1 MMRKILFIG
10 VLGMALLAFGCQEF
24 QQKED
29 NSTSNLPWKI
39 DQFADLYIMRYEIPD
54 WDSLTLQQKELCYFL
69 SQAALCGRDI
79 LWDQNYEHNLAV
91 RHILEAIYE
100 GYKGERKGENWDAF
114 VVYLKRVWFSNGI
127 HHHYGE
133 TKIIPEFPLT
143 YFQDLVKGTPVERF
157 PEEYR
162 NTNELLTFFTPIL
175 FDPTIAAKR
184 VNKDK
189 NDDLELIVDLIRT
202 SATNFYKDVTQ
213 DEAQH
218 FYDSLQKTVG
228 DERLS
233 YGMNSQ
239 LCKKDGKVQE
249 RIWKLDGMYSQAIEK
264 IVYWLEKAEKV
275 AETDAQTA
283 TIRNLIRFYR
293 SGDLHDFNDYC
304 LQWVKDTAAR
314 VDFVNGFIEDYGDPL
329 GRKCSWEGLV
339 NFKNIAATRRTE
351 ILSANAAWFEE
362 NSPID
367 EAFKRKEVKGITA
380 KVINAVMLG
389 GDCYPSTPIGINL
402 PNANWIRAEFGSKSV
417 TIENITAAY
426 DKVAQGNG
434 FLDEFANSQAEIDRI
449 RKYGA
454 LSSNLHTDLHEC
466 LGHGSGKLAP
476 GIIGDEL
483 KNYSA
488 TLEEARADLFGLYYI
503 RDPKMVELGILPE
516 GEYSEAEYDG
526 YIRNGLI
533 TQLTRIKPGE
543 QIEEAHMRNRALIAN
558 WCYEHGK
565 QNDVIAWSVRNG
577 KRYVEIKN
585 YDALRDLF
593 GQLLREIQRIKSTG
607 DFEAGRALVER
618 YGVKVDKDLHTEVLE
633 RYRKLNLAPYGG
645 FVNPILEPVMEGE
658 QIVDVR
664 VRYTTDYAGQMM
676 EYGKNYSFLPIH
688 N

>member
-1 MMRKILFIG
+1 MRKFLLIG
-10 VLGMALLAFGCQEF
+10 VLTMALFAMGCQEF
-24 QQKED
+24 KQQKDSE
-29 NSTSNLPWKI
+29 SNLPWKV
-39 DQFADLYIMRYEIPD
+39 DQFADLYVMRYEIPD
-54 WDSLTLQQKELCYFL
+54 WDSLSLQQKELCYYL
-69 SQAALCGRDI
+69 SQAALSGRDI
-79 LWDQNYEHNLAV
+79 LWDQNYEHNLAI

-100 GYKGERKGENWDAF
+100 GYAGERVGANWEAF
-114 VVYLKRVWFSNGI
+114 LVYLKRVWFSNGI

-133 TKIIPEFPLT
+133 TKIMPDFPVE
-143 YFQDLVKGTPVERF
+143 YFQELVNKTPAERF
-157 PEEYR
+157 P
-162 NTNELLTFFTPIL
+162 TELGDASRIVMFATPIM

-189 NDDLELIVDLIRT
+189 TAGDDVAADLLLS

-213 DEAQH
+213 NEAQE
-218 FYDSLQKTVG
+218 FYDQMQATVG
-228 DERLS
+228 NDRLAF
-233 YGMNSQ
+233 GMNSQ
-239 LCKKDGKVQE
+239 LCKLDGKVQE
-249 RIWKLDGMYSQAIEK
+249 RVWKVDGMYSPAIEK

-275 AETDAQTA
+275 AETEAQTA

-293 SGDLHDFNDYC
+293 TGDLHDFNDYC
-304 LQWVKDTAAR
+304 VQWVKDTVAK

-339 NFKNIAATRRTE
+339 NFKDLAATRRTE
-351 ILSANAAWFEE
+351 IISANAAWFEE
-362 NSPID
+362 HSPID

-380 KVINAVMLG
+380 KVINAVTLG

-402 PNANWIRAEFGSKSV
+402 PNANWIRAEYGSKSV
-417 TIENITAAY
+417 TIENITRAY
-426 DKVAQGNG
+426 DQVAQGNG
-434 FLDEFANSQAEIDRI
+434 FLDEFANSPEEIDRA
-449 RKYGA
+449 RKFA
-454 LSSNLHTDLHEC
+454 SLSGNLHTDLHEC

-476 GIIGDEL
+476 GIVGDEL

-503 RDPKMVELGILPE
+503 RDPKMVELGVLPQ
-516 GEYSEAEYDG
+516 GQYSEAEYDA

-565 QNDVIAWSVRNG
+565 QNDVIAWNVRDG
-577 KRYVEIKN
+577 KRYVEVKN

-607 DFEAGRALVER
+607 DFDAGRALVER
-618 YGVKVDKDLHTEVLE
+618 YAVKVDKDLHTEVLE

-645 FVNPILEPVMEGE
+645 FVNPILEPVIENN
-658 QIVDVR
+658 QIIDVK
-664 VRYTTDYAGQMM
+664 VRYTTDYAAQMM
-676 EYGKNYSFLPIH
+676 EYGKQFGLLPLK

>member
-1 MMRKILFIG
+1 MMRKLLLIG
-10 VLGMALLAFGCQEF
+10 VLIMALLATGCKEF
-24 QQKED
+24 KQQ
-29 NSTSNLPWKI
+29 STSESNLPWKV
-39 DQFADLYIMRYEIPD
+39 DQFADLYVMRYEIPD
-54 WDSLTLQQKELCYFL
+54 WDSLSLQQKELCYYL

-79 LWDQNYEHNLAV
+79 LWDQNYEHNLAI

-100 GYKGERKGENWDAF
+100 GYTGERMGTNWEAF
-114 VVYLKRVWFSNGI
+114 LIYLKRVWFSNGI

-133 TKIIPEFPLT
+133 TKILPEFPIS
-143 YFQDLVKGTPVERF
+143 YFQELVNKTPADRF
-157 PEEYR
+157 PEELG
-162 NTNELLTFFTPIL
+162 EASAIISLATPIM

-189 NDDLELIVDLIRT
+189 ATDVNEPNDLLLS

-218 FYDSLQKTVG
+218 FYDALQDSVG
-228 DERLS
+228 NDRLA

-239 LCKKDGKVQE
+239 LCKQDGKILE
-249 RIWKLDGMYSQAIEK
+249 RVWKVDGMYSPAIEK

-275 AETDAQTA
+275 AETEAQTA

-304 LQWVKDTAAR
+304 VQWVKDTAAK

-339 NFKNIAATRRTE
+339 NFKDLAATRRTE
-351 ILSANAAWFEE
+351 IISANAAWFEE
-362 NSPID
+362 HSPID

-380 KVINAVMLG
+380 KVINAVTLG
-389 GDCYPSTPIGINL
+389 GDCYPTTPIGINL
-402 PNANWIRAEFGSKSV
+402 PNANWLRAEYGSKSV
-417 TIENITAAY
+417 TIENITRAY
-426 DKVAQGNG
+426 DQVAQGNG
-434 FLDEFANSQAEIDRI
+434 FLDEFANSPAEIERA
-449 RKYGA
+449 RKFGS

-476 GIIGDEL
+476 GIVGDEL

-503 RDPKMVELGILPE
+503 RDPKMVELGVLPE
-516 GEYSEAEYDG
+516 GQYSEAEYDA

-565 QNDVIAWSVRNG
+565 QNEVIAWNVRDG
-577 KRYVEIKN
+577 KRYVEVKN

-618 YGVKVDKDLHTEVLE
+618 YAVKVDKDLHTEVLE

-645 FVNPILEPVMEGE
+645 FVNPILEPVMDKD
-658 QIVDVR
+658 QIVDVKI
-664 VRYTTDYAGQMM
+664 RYTTDYAGQMM
-676 EYGKNYSFLPIH
+676 EYGKKFGLLPLH

>member
-1 MMRKILFIG
+1 MARKLLLIG
-10 VLGMALLAFGCQEF
+10 VLVMTLLGMGCKEF
-24 QQKED
+24 KQQSGTNTD
-29 NSTSNLPWKI
+29 LPWKV
-39 DQFADLYIMRYEIPD
+39 DQFADLYVMRYEIPD
-54 WDSLTLQQKELCYFL
+54 WDSLSLQQKELCYYL

-79 LWDQNYEHNLAV
+79 LWDQNYENNLAI

-100 GYKGERKGENWDAF
+100 GYTGERTGADWDAF
-114 VVYLKRVWFSNGI
+114 LVYLKRVWFSNGI
-127 HHHYGE
+127 HLHYGE
-133 TKIIPEFPLT
+133 TKIMPEFSVNYFKQLVENTPNEQFPKELGDANAILT
-143 YFQDLVKGTPVERF
+143 FATPVM
-157 PEEYR
+157 
-162 NTNELLTFFTPIL
+162 
-175 FDPTIAAKR
+175 FDPTLAAKR

-189 NDDLELIVDLIRT
+189 SSEVGETVDLLRT
-202 SATNFYKDVTQ
+202 SATNFYKNVTQ

-218 FYDSLQKTVG
+218 FYDRLQESVK
-228 DERLS
+228 DDRLS
-233 YGMNSQ
+233 LGMNSQ
-239 LCKKDGKVQE
+239 LCKEDGKIFE
-249 RIWKLDGMYSQAIEK
+249 RVWKVDGMYSQAIEK

-275 AETDAQTA
+275 AETEAQAA
-283 TIRNLIRFYR
+283 TIHNLIRFYR

-304 LQWVKDTAAR
+304 VQWVKDTEAN

-339 NFKNIAATRRTE
+339 NFKDLAATRRTE
-351 ILSANAAWFEE
+351 IISANAAWFEA

-367 EAFKRKEVKGITA
+367 EAYKRKEVKGITA

-389 GDCYPSTPIGINL
+389 GDCYPTTPIGINL

-417 TIENITAAY
+417 TIENITRAY
-426 DKVAQGNG
+426 DQVAQGNG
-434 FLDEFANSQAEIDRI
+434 FLDEFAYTPEEIERA
-449 RKYGA
+449 RKFGS

-503 RDPKMVELGILPE
+503 RDPKMVELGVLPE
-516 GEYSEAEYDG
+516 GQYSEAEYDS

-565 QNDVIAWSVRNG
+565 QNEVIAWNVRDG
-577 KRYVEIKN
+577 KRYVEVKD
-585 YDALRDLF
+585 YDALRKLF

-618 YGVKVDKDLHTEVLE
+618 YAVKVDKDLHTEVLE

-645 FVNPILEPVMEGE
+645 FVNPILEPVMDKD
-658 QIVDVR
+658 QIVDVK

-676 EYGKNYSFLPIH
+676 EYGKKYSFLPLH

>member
-1 MMRKILFIG
+1 
-10 VLGMALLAFGCQEF
+10 MALLATGCKEF
-24 QQKED
+24 KQQSSSE
-29 NSTSNLPWKI
+29 SNLPWKV
-39 DQFADLYIMRYEIPD
+39 DQFADLYVMRYEIPD
-54 WDSLTLQQKELCYFL
+54 WDSLSLQQKELCYYL

-79 LWDQNYEHNLAV
+79 LWDQNYEHNLAI

-100 GYKGERKGENWDAF
+100 GYTGERMGTNWEAF
-114 VVYLKRVWFSNGI
+114 LVYLKRVWFSNGI

-133 TKIIPEFPLT
+133 TKILPEFPIS
-143 YFQDLVKGTPVERF
+143 YFQELVNKTPADKF
-157 PEEYR
+157 PEELG
-162 NTNELLTFFTPIL
+162 EASVIISFATPIM

-189 NDDLELIVDLIRT
+189 ATDVNEPNDLLLS

-218 FYDSLQKTVG
+218 FYDALQDSVG
-228 DERLS
+228 NDRLA

-239 LCKKDGKVQE
+239 LCKQDGKILE
-249 RIWKLDGMYSQAIEK
+249 RVWKVDGMYSPAIEK

-275 AETDAQTA
+275 AETEAQTA

-304 LQWVKDTAAR
+304 VQWVKDTAAK

-339 NFKNIAATRRTE
+339 NFKDLAATRRTE
-351 ILSANAAWFEE
+351 IISANAAWFEE
-362 NSPID
+362 HSPID

-380 KVINAVMLG
+380 KVINAVTLG
-389 GDCYPSTPIGINL
+389 GDCYPTTPIGINL
-402 PNANWIRAEFGSKSV
+402 PNANWLRAEYGSKSV
-417 TIENITAAY
+417 TIENITRAY
-426 DKVAQGNG
+426 DQVAQGNG
-434 FLDEFANSQAEIDRI
+434 FLDEFANSPAEIERA
-449 RKYGA
+449 RKFGS

-476 GIIGDEL
+476 GIVGDEL

-503 RDPKMVELGILPE
+503 RDPKMVELGVLPE
-516 GEYSEAEYDG
+516 GQYSEAEYDA

-565 QNDVIAWSVRNG
+565 QNEVIAWNVRDG
-577 KRYVEIKN
+577 KRYVEVKN
-585 YDALRDLF
+585 YDTLRDLF

-618 YGVKVDKDLHTEVLE
+618 YAVKVDKDLHTEVLE

-645 FVNPILEPVMEGE
+645 FVNPILEPVMDKD
-658 QIVDVR
+658 QIVDVK

-676 EYGKNYSFLPIH
+676 EYGKKFGLLPLH

>member
-1 MMRKILFIG
+1 MKKFILMG
-10 VLGMALLAFGCQEF
+10 VVGMSFLAFGCQEF
-24 QQKED
+24 KQQKITVGSD
-29 NSTSNLPWKI
+29 LPWKV
-39 DQFADLYIMRYEIPD
+39 DQFADLYVMRYEIPD
-54 WDSLTLQQKELCYFL
+54 WDSLSLQQKELCYYL
-69 SQAALCGRDI
+69 SQAALSGRDI
-79 LWDQNYEHNLAV
+79 LWDQNYEHNLAI

-100 GYKGERKGENWDAF
+100 GYKGERMGSNWENF
-114 VVYLKRVWFSNGI
+114 LVYLKRVWFSNGI

-133 TKIIPEFPLT
+133 TKILPDFPIA
-143 YFQDLVKGTPVERF
+143 YFQDLLKSTPLEFF
-157 PEEYR
+157 PEALR
-162 NTNELLTFFTPIL
+162 NTEEVSRFYTPII
-175 FDPTIAAKR
+175 FDPTIAPKR
-184 VNKDK
+184 VNKDEK
-189 NDDLELIVDLIRT
+189 PDAREADLLQ
-202 SATNFYKDVTQ
+202 SSSTNFYKYVTQ
-213 DEAQH
+213 QEAQA
-218 FYDSLQKTVG
+218 FYDALADSVG
-228 DERLS
+228 NDKLA

-239 LCKKDGKVQE
+239 LAKVDGKIVE
-249 RIWKLDGMYSQAIEK
+249 RTWKVDGMYGAAIEK

-275 AETDAQTA
+275 AETEAQIV

-304 LQWVKDTAAR
+304 IQWVKDTGAK

-329 GRKCSWEGLV
+329 GRKCSWEGMV
-339 NFKNIAATRRTE
+339 NFKDLAATRRTE
-351 ILSANAAWFEE
+351 IISSNAAWFEE
-362 NSPID
+362 HSPID

-389 GDCYPSTPIGINL
+389 GDCYPTTPIGINL

-417 TIENITAAY
+417 TIENITRAY

-434 FLDEFANSQAEIDRI
+434 FLDEFANSPEEIARI
-449 RKYGA
+449 RQFGA

-476 GIIGDEL
+476 GIYGDEL

-488 TLEEARADLFGLYYI
+488 TLEEARADLFGLYFI
-503 RDPKMVELGILPE
+503 RDPKMVELGVLPQ
-516 GEYSEAEYDG
+516 GQYSEAEYDS

-533 TQLTRIKPGE
+533 TQLTRIKLGE

-565 QNDVIAWSVRNG
+565 QNDVIAWNVRNG
-577 KRYVEIKN
+577 KRYVEVKN

-618 YGVKVDKDLHTEVLE
+618 YAVKVDRDLHAEVLE
-633 RYRKLNLAPYGG
+633 RYQKLNLAPYGG
-645 FVNPILEPVMEGE
+645 FVNPILEPVLEGDK
-658 QIVDVR
+658 IVDVQ
-664 VRYTTDYAGQMM
+664 VRYTDDYKRQML
-676 EYGKNYSFLPIH
+676 EYGRKYSFLPIH

>member
-1 MMRKILFIG
+1 MMRKLLLIG
-10 VLGMALLAFGCQEF
+10 VLIMALLATGCKEF
-24 QQKED
+24 KQQ
-29 NSTSNLPWKI
+29 STSESNLPWKV
-39 DQFADLYIMRYEIPD
+39 DQFADLYVMRYEIPD
-54 WDSLTLQQKELCYFL
+54 WDSLSLQQKELCYYL

-79 LWDQNYEHNLAV
+79 LWDQNYEHNLAI

-100 GYKGERKGENWDAF
+100 GYTGERMGTNWEAF
-114 VVYLKRVWFSNGI
+114 LVYLKRVWFSNGI

-133 TKIIPEFPLT
+133 TKILPEFPIS
-143 YFQDLVKGTPVERF
+143 YFQELVNKTPADKF
-157 PEEYR
+157 PEELG
-162 NTNELLTFFTPIL
+162 EASAIISFATPIM

-189 NDDLELIVDLIRT
+189 ATDVNEPNDLLLS

-218 FYDSLQKTVG
+218 FYDILQDSVG
-228 DERLS
+228 NDRLA

-239 LCKKDGKVQE
+239 LCKQDGKILE
-249 RIWKLDGMYSQAIEK
+249 RVWKVDGMYSPAIEK

-275 AETDAQTA
+275 AETEAQTA

-304 LQWVKDTAAR
+304 VQWVKDTAAK

-339 NFKNIAATRRTE
+339 NFKDLAATRRTE
-351 ILSANAAWFEE
+351 IISANAAWFEE
-362 NSPID
+362 HSPID

-380 KVINAVMLG
+380 KVINAVTLG
-389 GDCYPSTPIGINL
+389 GDCYPTTPIGINL
-402 PNANWIRAEFGSKSV
+402 PNANWLRAEYGSKSV
-417 TIENITAAY
+417 TIENITRAY
-426 DKVAQGNG
+426 DQVAQGNG
-434 FLDEFANSQAEIDRI
+434 FLDEFANSPAEIERA
-449 RKYGA
+449 RKFGS

-466 LGHGSGKLAP
+466 LGHGSGKLAL
-476 GIIGDEL
+476 GIVGDEL

-503 RDPKMVELGILPE
+503 RDSKMVELGVLPE
-516 GEYSEAEYDG
+516 GQYSEAEYDA

-565 QNDVIAWSVRNG
+565 QNEVIAWNVRDG
-577 KRYVEIKN
+577 KRYVEVKN

-618 YGVKVDKDLHTEVLE
+618 YAVKVDKDLHTEVLE

-645 FVNPILEPVMEGE
+645 FVNPILEPVMDKD
-658 QIVDVR
+658 QIVDVKI
-664 VRYTTDYAGQMM
+664 RYTTDYAGQMM
-676 EYGKNYSFLPIH
+676 EYGKKFGLLPLH

>member
-1 MMRKILFIG
+1 
-10 VLGMALLAFGCQEF
+10 MALLATGCKEF
-24 QQKED
+24 KQQSSSE
-29 NSTSNLPWKI
+29 SNLPWKV
-39 DQFADLYIMRYEIPD
+39 DQFADLYVMRYEIPD
-54 WDSLTLQQKELCYFL
+54 WDSLSLQQKELCYYL

-79 LWDQNYEHNLAV
+79 LWDQNYEHNLAI

-100 GYKGERKGENWDAF
+100 GYTGERMGTNWEAF
-114 VVYLKRVWFSNGI
+114 LVYLKRVWFSNGI

-133 TKIIPEFPLT
+133 TKILPEFPIS
-143 YFQDLVKGTPVERF
+143 YFQELVNKTPADRF
-157 PEEYR
+157 PEELG
-162 NTNELLTFFTPIL
+162 EASAIISLATPIM

-189 NDDLELIVDLIRT
+189 ATDVNEPNDLLLS

-218 FYDSLQKTVG
+218 FYDALQDSVG
-228 DERLS
+228 NDRLA

-239 LCKKDGKVQE
+239 LCKQDGKILE
-249 RIWKLDGMYSQAIEK
+249 RVWKVDGMYSPAIEK

-275 AETDAQTA
+275 AETEAQTA

-304 LQWVKDTAAR
+304 VQWVKDTAAK

-339 NFKNIAATRRTE
+339 NFKDLAATRRTE
-351 ILSANAAWFEE
+351 IISANAAWFEE
-362 NSPID
+362 HSPID

-380 KVINAVMLG
+380 KVINAVTLG
-389 GDCYPSTPIGINL
+389 GDCYPTTPIGINL
-402 PNANWIRAEFGSKSV
+402 PNANWLRAEYGSKSV
-417 TIENITAAY
+417 TIENITRAY
-426 DKVAQGNG
+426 DQVAQGNG
-434 FLDEFANSQAEIDRI
+434 FLDEFANSAAEIERA
-449 RKYGA
+449 RKFGS

-476 GIIGDEL
+476 GIVGDEL

-503 RDPKMVELGILPE
+503 RDPKMVELGVLPE
-516 GEYSEAEYDG
+516 GQYSEAEYDA

-565 QNDVIAWSVRNG
+565 QNEVIAWNVRDG
-577 KRYVEIKN
+577 KRYVEVKN

-618 YGVKVDKDLHTEVLE
+618 YAVKVDKDLHTEVLE

-645 FVNPILEPVMEGE
+645 FVNPILEPVMDKD
-658 QIVDVR
+658 QIVDVK

-676 EYGKNYSFLPIH
+676 EYGKKFGLLPLH

>member
-1 MMRKILFIG
+1 
-10 VLGMALLAFGCQEF
+10 MALLATGCKEF
-24 QQKED
+24 KQQ
-29 NSTSNLPWKI
+29 STSESNLPWKV
-39 DQFADLYIMRYEIPD
+39 DQFADLYVMRYEIPD
-54 WDSLTLQQKELCYFL
+54 WDSLSLQQKELCYYL

-79 LWDQNYEHNLAV
+79 LWDQNYEHNLAI

-100 GYKGERKGENWDAF
+100 GYTGERMGTNWEAF
-114 VVYLKRVWFSNGI
+114 LVYLKRVWFSNGI

-133 TKIIPEFPLT
+133 TKILPEFPIS
-143 YFQDLVKGTPVERF
+143 YFQELVNKTPADKF
-157 PEEYR
+157 PEELG
-162 NTNELLTFFTPIL
+162 EASVIISFATPIM

-189 NDDLELIVDLIRT
+189 ATDVNEPNDLLLS

-218 FYDSLQKTVG
+218 FYDALQDSVG
-228 DERLS
+228 NDRLA

-239 LCKKDGKVQE
+239 LCKQDGKILE
-249 RIWKLDGMYSQAIEK
+249 RVWKVDGMYSPAIEK

-275 AETDAQTA
+275 AETEAQTA

-304 LQWVKDTAAR
+304 VQWVKDTAAK

-339 NFKNIAATRRTE
+339 NFKDLAATRRTE
-351 ILSANAAWFEE
+351 IISANAAWFEE
-362 NSPID
+362 HSPID

-380 KVINAVMLG
+380 KVINAVTLG
-389 GDCYPSTPIGINL
+389 GDCYPTTPIGINL
-402 PNANWIRAEFGSKSV
+402 PNANWLRAEYGSKSV
-417 TIENITAAY
+417 TIENITRAY
-426 DKVAQGNG
+426 DQVAQGNG
-434 FLDEFANSQAEIDRI
+434 FLDEFANSPAEIERA
-449 RKYGA
+449 RKFGS

-476 GIIGDEL
+476 GIVGDEL

-503 RDPKMVELGILPE
+503 RDPKMVELGVLPE
-516 GEYSEAEYDG
+516 GQYSEAEYDA

-565 QNDVIAWSVRNG
+565 QNEVIAWNVRDG
-577 KRYVEIKN
+577 KRYVEVKN

-618 YGVKVDKDLHTEVLE
+618 YAVKVDKDLHTEVLE

-645 FVNPILEPVMEGE
+645 FVNPILEPVMDKD
-658 QIVDVR
+658 QIVDVK

-676 EYGKNYSFLPIH
+676 EYGKKFGLLSLRN
-688 N
+688 